1 MTIWYV
7 HYNIFQCGWYMIH
20 EYTVIYIMWYMAY
33 DMTFHLQA
41 IMVYIYIRMYTSY
54 ESGTDH
60 NMKSNT
66 YIYICMHQ

>member
-1 MTIWYV
+1 
-7 HYNIFQCGWYMIH
+7 
-20 EYTVIYIMWYMAY
+20 MAY

-66 YIYICMHQ
+66 YMYIYIYICTHQ